1 MSGRKS
7 LYVSKNSVKNLR
19 YYVFC
24 CCCCIIMAS
33 FVVYTLW
40 YLGSLYPIKTSHHI
54 FSILF
59 LYALLVALFY
69 VPFWLYCY
77 LFFICLFYMCVYIY
91 ICVFLLCSIKSIKS
105 YLCLTLLHDIVLV
118 ALLWFIISG
127 CIVIFCLFVRFYQ
140 NRKNISTLLLYV
152 RSKAYSRSTPHPAS
166 RAQIQSCGTWTSV
179 FGLLFEKAFN
189 KKAFYLRKILLS
201 LQLLLSL

>member
-19 YYVFC
+19 CYVFC
-24 CCCCIIMAS
+24 YCCCIVMS
-33 FVVYTLW
+33 SLVVYTLW

-69 VPFWLYCY
+69 VPFWLYYY
-77 LFFICLFYMCVYIY
+77 LFFICLFYICVCIY
-91 ICVFLLCSIKSIKS
+91 VCVFLLCSIKSIKS

-127 CIVIFCLFVRFYQ
+127 CIVIFCLFVRFIKIVRIYQ
-140 NRKNISTLLLYV
+140 PCFFMSDQKHIPDPLPIRPAEHKF
-152 RSKAYSRSTPHPAS
+152 KAAVPEHQFLDFYSRK
-166 RAQIQSCGTWTSV
+166 
-179 FGLLFEKAFN
+179 LLIRKRFIWER
-189 KKAFYLRKILLS
+189 FY
-201 LQLLLSL
+201 